1 MKSVEKLKPQ
11 MWLLFV
17 SPEFKIQERL
27 SGHYGYVRPSIR
39 PSVRPSV
46 QIACEQHI
54 CRTIGV
60 TITKF
65 GMKLEGHELLT

>member
-1 MKSVEKLKPQ
+1 MSSLVCYEQFCAWNAPWSV
-11 MWLLFV
+11 
-17 SPEFKIQERL
+17 
-27 SGHYGYVRPSIR
+27 R

-54 CRTIGV
+54 CRTVGV